1 MLTQRT
7 ARGCYMT
14 FPLTCTSKWWLST
27 AVGTRIIVETSV
39 GSEFISPPCQSTI
52 MWSRGLK
59 TTIWEQHWGL
69 WFKPVTL
76 YCTWCSCPV
85 SCILITLYYP
95 QKFEIWK
102 SFHSTVRVIIF
113 LIFFSLSEKVCAWF
127 VLVQLFV
134 TSIYFSAMLV
144 ESPKTNLWSVGL
156 FCTTMMQ
163 MLRIDFLKGLFKTNG
178 ELSNFELVG
187 VKTVILKTHDNSNT
201 NFEHAPHKCVI
212 VFVWA
217 LYAKQ
222 PMEITFRVIV

>member
-27 AVGTRIIVETSV
+27 AVGTTIMVETSV
-39 GSEFISPPCQSTI
+39 GSESISPPCQSTII

-95 QKFEIWK
+95 QKFEICR
-102 SFHSTVRVIIF
+102 FYHSTIGVIIF
-113 LIFFSLSEKVCAWF
+113 LKLFS
-127 VLVQLFV
+127 Q
-134 TSIYFSAMLV
+134 
-144 ESPKTNLWSVGL
+144 
-156 FCTTMMQ
+156 
-163 MLRIDFLKGLFKTNG
+163 KGLCMICANAIVR
-178 ELSNFELVG
+178 NFNISFCNVG
-187 VKTVILKTHDNSNT
+187 GISQN
-201 NFEHAPHKCVI
+201 
-212 VFVWA
+212 
-217 LYAKQ
+217 
-222 PMEITFRVIV
+222 

>member
-14 FPLTCTSKWWLST
+14 FPLICTSKWWLST
-27 AVGTRIIVETSV
+27 AVGTTIMVETSV

-85 SCILITLYYP
+85 TCILITLYYP

-102 SFHSTVRVIIF
+102 SFHSTVGVIIF
-113 LIFFSLSEKVCAWF
+113 LIF
-127 VLVQLFV
+127 LF
-134 TSIYFSAMLV
+134 YF
-144 ESPKTNLWSVGL
+144 L
-156 FCTTMMQ
+156 FFQ
-163 MLRIDFLKGLFKTNG
+163 KGLCLICASAIFR
-178 ELSNFELVG
+178 NFNICFLQCWWNLPKLIREVLASFAQQWCRCW
-187 VKTVILKTHDNSNT
+187 ILIS
-201 NFEHAPHKCVI
+201 
-212 VFVWA
+212 
-217 LYAKQ
+217 
-222 PMEITFRVIV
+222 